1 MRRFFHTAVISGL
14 SVAMLLW
21 LAATLLPKPTLFAW
35 QSWSTAY
42 YDQNDELLRLTL
54 ADDDRYRLP
63 LTLEEISPQIRQAT
77 TLYEDQYFDHH
88 FGVNLIALWRA
99 FITTY
104 VSNERRVGGSTI
116 TMQVARHAFRIES
129 RTILGKIQQIFAAL
143 WIELHYD
150 KAQILAAYLNSVSYG
165 GNIEGIGAASLIYFH
180 KHARD
185 LNLAEAMALA
195 VVPQNPVKRNPQTAS
210 GYQKMLEARD
220 ILYQRWLT
228 TMPQTES
235 SSLENN
241 GAKSHDLKNHSQE
254 NKSKKSEHLRLVK
267 LWMSLPL
274 QVYSTADLPFLA
286 PHFVRY
292 LNQRYRY
299 LSGNIKTTLTLSH
312 QQQLEKKI
320 RAWVE
325 SQHDFGIHNAGA
337 VLVNNHSHNIE
348 AWVGSADFNNRDISG
363 QVDIV
368 TAKRSPGSTLKP
380 FVYGL
385 AMDQGKIHPLT
396 LLKDVPQRYG
406 AYTPENYDKQFAGPL
421 TATDALITS
430 RNVPAVSLA
439 TQLTSP
445 VFYQWLQQAGISP
458 LKAEQHYGMSLVL
471 GGLDVSML
479 ELAQLYTM
487 LSSAGELQP
496 LNTLLHTPL
505 NTPPDASQPKTAS
518 RQLLSPESA
527 WLVLHMLQQ
536 NPAPGHNLAQQMV
549 ARNSAKIGW
558 KTGTSYAFRD
568 AWAAGANDDYTL
580 IVWVGNFDGKGNPN
594 FIGRSAAGPL
604 FFNIMRALSPVP
616 EAEKRYNR
624 AELNL
629 QQVNICEPTGKLPEK
644 YCPRQKAGWFIPGV
658 SPITTSDIFRA
669 VPFDIRTGQRACYHT
684 KGKTRLEVYEF
695 WPSDIRQIFSMAGIQ
710 RRQPPTA
717 PTECALTSAYN
728 GVHPEITS
736 PVAGL
741 EYQLRLNHRGDQAIP
756 LQVTLDADASHAYW
770 FADNEFI
777 GKSSDNE
784 TLFWQARPGQ
794 YRLTVTDDRGLTDE
808 QILSVRALQ

>member
-1 MRRFFHTAVISGL
+1 MKRFLRVTLVGSL

-21 LAATLLPKPTLFAW
+21 LTAVLLPKPTLFAW

-63 LTLEEISPQIRQAT
+63 LTLEEISPQIRQVT
-77 TLYEDQYFDHH
+77 TLYEDQYFDLH

-129 RTILGKIQQIFAAL
+129 RTIVGKIQQIFAAL
-143 WIELHYD
+143 WIELHYS
-150 KAQILAAYLNSVSYG
+150 KAEILAAYLNSVSYG

-195 VVPQNPVKRNPQTAS
+195 VVPQNPVKRNPQTIS
-210 GYQKMLEARD
+210 GYQNMLRARD

-228 TMPQTES
+228 DVPETAEQ
-235 SSLENN
+235 L
-241 GAKSHDLKNHSQE
+241 G
-254 NKSKKSEHLRLVK
+254 LVK

-274 QVYSTADLPFLA
+274 QIYRSADLPFLA

-299 LSGNIKTTLTLSH
+299 LSGNIKTTLTLS
-312 QQQLEKKI
+312 QQQLLEKHI

-325 SQHDFGIHNAGA
+325 SRHDLWIRNAGA
-337 VLVNNHSHNIE
+337 VLVNNHNHNIE
-348 AWVGSADFNNRDISG
+348 AWVGSADFNNHDISG

-445 VFYQWLQQAGISP
+445 GFYSWLQQAGISP
-458 LKAEQHYGMSLVL
+458 LKAEKHYGMSLVL

-487 LSSAGELQP
+487 LSTAGELKP
-496 LNTLLHTPL
+496 LNTVLDSEI
-505 NTPPDASQPKTAS
+505 NANEMKSVQQ
-518 RQLLSPESA
+518 QLLTPESA
-527 WLVLHMLQQ
+527 WLVLNMLQQ
-536 NPAPGHNLAQQMV
+536 NPAPGHNLAKQMV
-549 ARNSAKIGW
+549 VRNRAKIGW

-604 FFNIMRALSPVP
+604 FFNIMRALSPLP
-616 EAEKRYNR
+616 DSEKRNHS
-624 AELNL
+624 ADLNV

-658 SPITTSDIFRA
+658 SPIATSDIFRA
-669 VPFDIRTGQRACYHT
+669 IPFDIRTGKRACYHT
-684 KGKTRLEVYEF
+684 QGKTRLEVYEF

-710 RRQPPTA
+710 RRQPPAA
-717 PTECALTSAYN
+717 PAECALTSAYN
-728 GVHPEITS
+728 GVAPQITS

-741 EYQLRLNHRGDQAIP
+741 EYQLRLNNRGDQAIP

-777 GKSSDNE
+777 GKSSGNE
-784 TLFWQARPGQ
+784 TLFWHARPGQ
-794 YRLTVTDDRGLTDE
+794 YRLTVTDDRGLSDE
-808 QILSVRALQ
+808 QTLSVRALQ

>member
-1 MRRFFHTAVISGL
+1 MKRFFRVAVTGSL

-21 LAATLLPKPTLFAW
+21 LALVLLPKPTLFAW

-42 YDQNDELLRLTL
+42 YDQNNELLKLTL

-63 LTLEEISPQIRQAT
+63 LALDEISPQIREAT

-88 FGVNLIALWRA
+88 FGVNLVALWRA
-99 FITTY
+99 FVTTY
-104 VSNERRVGGSTI
+104 VNNDRRVGGSTI

-129 RTILGKIQQIFAAL
+129 RTIAGKIQQIVAAI
-143 WIELHYD
+143 WIELHYN
-150 KAQILAAYLNSVSYG
+150 KAEILAAYLNSVSYG

-185 LNLAEAMALA
+185 LNLSEAMALA
-195 VVPQNPVKRNPQTAS
+195 VVPQNPVKRNPQTTS
-210 GYQKMLEARD
+210 GYHNMLRARD
-220 ILYQRWLT
+220 ILYRRWLT
-228 TMPQTES
+228 IASQTAEES
-235 SSLENN
+235 IE
-241 GAKSHDLKNHSQE
+241 KSQE
-254 NKSKKSEHLRLVK
+254 NNHENSEKIRLVK

-274 QVYSTADLPFLA
+274 QVYRSADLPFRA
-286 PHFVRY
+286 PHFIRY
-292 LNQRYRY
+292 LDQRYRY
-299 LSGNIKTTLTLSH
+299 LSGNIKTTLTLAH
-312 QQQLEKKI
+312 QQQLEKHI
-320 RAWVE
+320 HAWVE
-325 SQHDFGIHNAGA
+325 SQHDLGIHNAGA
-337 VLVNNHSHNIE
+337 VLVNNHNHNIE
-348 AWVGSADFNNRDISG
+348 AWVGSADFNNRDILG

-385 AMDQGKIHPLT
+385 AMDQGLIHPQT
-396 LLKDVPQRYG
+396 LLKDVPKRYG
-406 AYTPENYDKQFAGPL
+406 AYTPENYDKQFAGPV

-445 VFYQWLQQAGISP
+445 GFYPWLQQVGISP
-458 LKAEQHYGMSLVL
+458 LKTEKHYGMSLVL

-487 LSSAGELQP
+487 LSSAGELRP
-496 LNTLLHTPL
+496 LNTVLDSDI
-505 NTPPDASQPKTAS
+505 NASELKSAS
-518 RQLLSPESA
+518 RRLLSPESA
-527 WLVLHMLQQ
+527 WLVLNMLQQ
-536 NPAPGHNLAQQMV
+536 NPAPGYNLAQQMV
-549 ARNSAKIGW
+549 IRNRAKIGW

-568 AWAAGANDDYTL
+568 AWAAGANEDYTL

-604 FFNIMRALSPVP
+604 FFNIMRTLSPVSDS
-616 EAEKRYNR
+616 EKRYHNID
-624 AELNL
+624 LNL
-629 QQVNICEPTGKLPEK
+629 QQVNICEPTGKLPET
-644 YCPRQKAGWFIPGV
+644 YCPRQKSGWFIPGV
-658 SPITTSDIFRA
+658 SPIATSDVFRA
-669 VPFDIRTGQRACYHT
+669 VPIDIRTGKRACYHT
-684 KGKTRLEVYEF
+684 HGKTRLEIYEF

-710 RRQPPTA
+710 RRQPPMA
-717 PTECALTSAYN
+717 PEECALTSAYN
-728 GVHPEITS
+728 GVAPQITS

-741 EYQLRLNHRGDQAIP
+741 EYQLRLNTRGEQVIP

-777 GKSSDNE
+777 GQSKDNE
-784 TLFWQARPGQ
+784 TLFWDARPGQ